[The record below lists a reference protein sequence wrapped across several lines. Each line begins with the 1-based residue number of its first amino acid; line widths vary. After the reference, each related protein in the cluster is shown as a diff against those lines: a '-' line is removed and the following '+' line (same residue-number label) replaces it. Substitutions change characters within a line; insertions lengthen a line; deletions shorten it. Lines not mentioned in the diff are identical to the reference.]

1 MTLTVDG
8 EPVDLTEKVAYKG
21 MMLSGVPNFALAIG
35 YTNASWTLKCD
46 LVSEYVCRLLAEMDR
61 TGATV
66 VTPQPPPP
74 GPREP
79 LLGLQANYIKRGID
93 RLPRQAA
100 SSPWRLN
107 QNYAKD
113 VLLFRHGPVTDAVEF
128 R

>member
-1 MTLTVDG
+1 MALSIDGNPVPMADTV
-8 EPVDLTEKVAYKG
+8 TYKG

-35 YTNASWTLKCD
+35 YTNASWTLKVD

-61 TGATV
+61 TGSTV
-66 VTPQPPPP
+66 VTPVPPPP

-79 LLGLQANYIKRGID
+79 LLNLQANYIKRD
-93 RLPRQAA
+93 LDALPRQARTR
-100 SSPWRLN
+100 PWRLN

-128 R
+128 H